1 MTRVYETLIVVDAEN
16 EKDAFKKLNELGDMI
31 YTIELEQCCVTEE
44 KIELE
49 TEGSVFDRDDVQFIT
64 HSLFRIA
71 ESLEILTKHFVDNK

>member
-1 MTRVYETLIVVDAEN
+1 MAIEKQMDELIR
-16 EKDAFKKLNELGDMI
+16 
-31 YTIELEQCCVTEE
+31 TIAQ
-44 KIELE
+44 IELE